1 MLPCWPAASRLVIY
15 LILVLT
21 PVITEALV
29 NLDATDQF
37 PYNLGRCFAVI
48 AFTIIFLQ
56 VALAAR
62 LKWIERPF
70 GLNLTFPFHRR
81 MGVFAA
87 LLLLSHP
94 VLLIIGGGGWHLAL
108 DGAWYIWVGKLTL
121 VLLLVHVGISVWRR
135 QLGLSF
141 ETWRRW
147 HDILAPAII
156 ILAFTH
162 SWVAS
167 ISESILFMQ
176 VLWVMFLAIALA
188 LFAYHRGYTPWRL
201 RQAPYRVSGVSQEA
215 SDVWTV
221 SFVPPAGQP
230 RFDFIPGQF
239 QFVTFLASPGLPAE
253 EHHFTISSSPAL
265 AGSHTSTIKASGDFT
280 AQIARVKPG
289 DPVAIQA
296 PFGRFSH
303 VFYPAAQ
310 DLVFIA
316 GGIGITPLMSNL
328 RHLRDTQV
336 RRRVLLLY
344 ANRGEADIVFREEL
358 DRMAGAEAPQVEVVH
373 ILTRPDGNWPGESGR
388 LDREKLRRLCGETR
402 LKASVFFLC
411 CPPPMT
417 QGLVASLKGLG
428 VPISRISYEYFSL

>member
-1 MLPCWPAASRLVIY
+1 MLPCWTAASRLVIY

-29 NLDATDQF
+29 NLDAKDQF
-37 PYNLGRCFAVI
+37 PYNLGRCFAPL
-48 AFTIIFLQ
+48 AFTIIVLQ

-81 MGVFAA
+81 MGVFAGI
-87 LLLLSHP
+87 LLLLHP
-94 VLLIIGGGGWHLAL
+94 LLMIAGGGGLELAI
-108 DGAWYIWVGKLTL
+108 DGAWYIWVGKCTLT
-121 VLLLVHVGISVWRR
+121 LLLVHVGISVWRR

-162 SWVAS
+162 SWAAS
-167 ISESILFMQ
+167 ISESILFMK
-176 VLWVMFLAIALA
+176 VLWIIFLTAALA

-201 RQAPYRVSGVSQEA
+201 RQAPYQVIGVSQEA
-215 SDVWTV
+215 SKVWTV
-221 SFVPPAGQP
+221 SFAPPAGQP
-230 RFDFIPGQF
+230 RFAFIPGQF
-239 QFVTFLASPGLPAE
+239 QFVSFLASQGLPAE

-280 AQIARVKPG
+280 AQIAKVKPG
-289 DPVAIQA
+289 DPVAIEA

-303 VFYPAAQ
+303 VFYPEEQ

-328 RHLRDTQV
+328 RHMRDTGAL
-336 RRRVLLLY
+336 RRVLLLY
-344 ANRGEADIVFREEL
+344 ANRGEADIVFKEEL
-358 DRMAGAEAPQVEVVH
+358 DRMAGAEAPRVEVVH
-373 ILTRPDGNWPGESGR
+373 ILTRPDSNWPGESGR
-388 LDREKLRRLCGETR
+388 LDREKLGRLCGKR
-402 LKASVFFLC
+402 LDSSVFFLC

-417 QGLVASLKGLG
+417 RGLVASLKELG
-428 VPISRISYEYFSL
+428 VPMSRISYEYFSL

>member
-1 MLPCWPAASRLVIY
+1 MLPWWTAASRLVIY

-21 PVITEALV
+21 PVITEALF
-29 NLDATDQF
+29 NLDPKDQF
-37 PYNLGRCFAVI
+37 PYNLGRCFALL
-48 AFTIIFLQ
+48 AFTVIFLQ
-56 VALAAR
+56 VVLAAR
-62 LKWIERPF
+62 LKWVERPF

-81 MGVFAA
+81 MGVFAGI
-87 LLLLSHP
+87 LLLLHP
-94 VLLIIGGGGWHLAL
+94 LLMIAGGGGLELAL
-108 DGAWYIWVGKLTL
+108 DGDWYIWVGKLTL
-121 VLLLVHVGISVWRR
+121 ALLLVHVGISVWRR

-167 ISESILFMQ
+167 ISESILFMK
-176 VLWVMFLAIALA
+176 VLWVMFLTAALA

-201 RQAPYRVSGVSQEA
+201 RQAPYQVIGVSQEA
-215 SDVWTV
+215 KDVWTV
-221 SFVPPAGQP
+221 SFAPPAGQA
-230 RFDFIPGQF
+230 RFAFVPGQF
-239 QFVTFLASPGLPAE
+239 QFVRFLASQGLPAE

-280 AQIARVKPG
+280 SQIAQVKPG

-303 VFYPAAQ
+303 VFYPEEQ
-310 DLVFIA
+310 DLIFIA

-328 RHLRDTQV
+328 RHLRDTGA

-344 ANRGEADIVFREEL
+344 SNRGEADIVFREEL

-388 LDREKLRRLCGETR
+388 LDRDKLRRLCGDR
-402 LKASVFFLC
+402 LGSSVFLLC
-411 CPPPMT
+411 CPPPMI
-417 QGLVASLKGLG
+417 QGLVASLRELG
-428 VPISRISYEYFSL
+428 VPMSRISYEYFSL

>member
-1 MLPCWPAASRLVIY
+1 MLPCWTAASRLVIY

-29 NLDATDQF
+29 NLDPKDQF

-56 VALAAR
+56 VVLAAR

-108 DGAWYIWVGKLTL
+108 DGDWYIWVGKSTL

-167 ISESILFMQ
+167 ISESILFMK
-176 VLWVMFLAIALA
+176 VLWVIFLTAALA
-188 LFAYHRGYTPWRL
+188 LFGYHRGYTPWRL
-201 RQAPYRVSGVSQEA
+201 RQAPYQVTGVSQEA
-215 SDVWTV
+215 S
-221 SFVPPAGQP
+221 
-230 RFDFIPGQF
+230 R
-239 QFVTFLASPGLPAE
+239 
-253 EHHFTISSSPAL
+253 
-265 AGSHTSTIKASGDFT
+265 
-280 AQIARVKPG
+280 
-289 DPVAIQA
+289 
-296 PFGRFSH
+296 
-303 VFYPAAQ
+303 
-310 DLVFIA
+310 
-316 GGIGITPLMSNL
+316 
-328 RHLRDTQV
+328 
-336 RRRVLLLY
+336 
-344 ANRGEADIVFREEL
+344 
-358 DRMAGAEAPQVEVVH
+358 
-373 ILTRPDGNWPGESGR
+373 R
-388 LDREKLRRLCGETR
+388 LDRELRTPGRTTE
-402 LKASVFFLC
+402 V
-411 CPPPMT
+411 
-417 QGLVASLKGLG
+417 
-428 VPISRISYEYFSL
+428 